1 MQTCRA
7 GVAARRA
14 LQLALASS
22 ARLTTDAERR
32 RAGVAPPVA
41 EVSSLVARRT
51 TRRVRVHAAVSSFE
65 RSRAA
70 AAPTAAGASSQLG
83 LDGIDN
89 AAFCRCAHE
98 FVRVLAAALA
108 LLLCK
113 LSNLFQGVEL
123 APVKTAIIH
132 S

>member
-41 EVSSLVARRT
+41 EVGSLVARGT
-51 TRRVRVHAAVSSFE
+51 TRVRVHAAVSSFE

-98 FVRVLAAALA
+98 FVRVLAAA
-108 LLLCK
+108 
-113 LSNLFQGVEL
+113 GVQYDQITPSPL
-123 APVKTAIIH
+123 I
-132 S
+132 